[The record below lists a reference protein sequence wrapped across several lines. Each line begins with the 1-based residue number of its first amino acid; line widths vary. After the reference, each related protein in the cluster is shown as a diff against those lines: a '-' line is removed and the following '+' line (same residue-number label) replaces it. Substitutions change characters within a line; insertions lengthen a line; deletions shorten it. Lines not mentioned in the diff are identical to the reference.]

1 MKSYTHLMEKVLSS
15 ENIKLA
21 IHKAAKGKRDRRRVR
36 NILSDID
43 TYIPYFQGF
52 AIRYKHRHKPPKTI
66 FDGIRQKKRQIIVPS
81 FDEQVLHHM
90 VVNVL
95 EPIIKHGMYEHV
107 HGSIPKR
114 GPIHGKKQIEKWMR
128 RDKKNCRYCLK
139 MDIRHFFGSIPHH
152 LLLKYIRRYIRDQ
165 QFLRLL
171 EEIITTTD
179 IGLPLGFHTSH
190 WLANWYLQGLDH
202 YIKEDLRAVYY
213 MRYMDD
219 MIVFG
224 PNKRK
229 LHKMRKSIS
238 IYLEDILGLEL
249 KGNYQVFNLEYID
262 KNGNIKGRDLD
273 YMGFRFI
280 HNRVIMRKSIMLRM
294 CRKARRINK
303 KEKPTI
309 RSWPSPKSI
318 SDSAVRF
325 PFF

>member
-1 MKSYTHLMEKVLSS
+1 
-15 ENIKLA
+15 
-21 IHKAAKGKRDRRRVR
+21 
-36 NILSDID
+36 
-43 TYIPYFQGF
+43 
-52 AIRYKHRHKPPKTI
+52 
-66 FDGIRQKKRQIIVPS
+66 
-81 FDEQVLHHM
+81 
-90 VVNVL
+90 
-95 EPIIKHGMYEHV
+95 
-107 HGSIPKR
+107 
-114 GPIHGKKQIEKWMR
+114 
-128 RDKKNCRYCLK
+128 

-202 YIKEDLRAVYY
+202 YIKEDLHAVYY

-229 LHKMRKSIS
+229 LHKMRKSIG
-238 IYLEDILGLEL
+238 IYLEDVLGLEL

-273 YMGFRFI
+273 YMGFRFR
-280 HNRVIMRKSIMLRM
+280 HNRVVMRRSIMLRM
-294 CRKARRINK
+294 CRKARRISK

-309 RSWPSPKSI
+309 HDCKQMMSALSWLKNTDCYGMYTKHIKPYVNFQYMKRRI
-318 SDSAVRF
+318 SRYDKRMNRLRRTEDGMVLC
-325 PFF
+325 